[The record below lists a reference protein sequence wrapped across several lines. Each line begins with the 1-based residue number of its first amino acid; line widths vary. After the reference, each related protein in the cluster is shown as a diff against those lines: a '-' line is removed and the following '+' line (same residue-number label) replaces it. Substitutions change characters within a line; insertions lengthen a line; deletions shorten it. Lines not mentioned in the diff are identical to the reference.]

1 MFVEGGGTMA
11 QLQRGMRNMTEGGVA
26 GHIFAFALPLLAGSF
41 LQQLYNMVDSWVVG
55 KYVGDSALAAVGV
68 GFPVIFMF
76 TSLFMGLSNGGTV
89 VIAQFYGA
97 GKLDRVRDAVDTIY
111 TSFVAAAIPVT
122 VLALLAVEPML
133 WLLRVD
139 QSVYHEAWVY
149 LMVVCAGLIGTI
161 GYNLNAGILGGLGN
175 SRSTLLFLAT
185 AAVMN
190 IILDLA
196 LVLWAGLGVLGVAL
210 GTIISQAFSWLFGL
224 FYINRRY
231 PQIAIRPF
239 CRRFDRQLFRQIMG
253 IGLPA
258 GIQMSLVA
266 VGSMVIMSK
275 VNSYGE
281 AYTAGYNVGYRLDQ
295 LAFLPV
301 QSLSNA
307 VTAFV
312 GQNMGA
318 KRLDRARRGVRVTVV
333 SAVVWSLA
341 MAALLIP
348 CGPLFIS
355 IFSSTPAVISAGAA
369 YLRGIM
375 PFYVLFA
382 VFFTLNNAMRGAGE
396 SVFPMVNTI
405 LSLILLRVPAVYLL
419 ADHFGPAYMY
429 YGFGVGWAVGF
440 AATLAYYLSGRW
452 RRRGSL
458 ADRDGASAAA
468 PPTGDP
474 L

>member
-1 MFVEGGGTMA
+1 MA
-11 QLQRGMRNMTEGGVA
+11 HQSGLRNMTAGGVA

-55 KYVGDSALAAVGV
+55 QYVGDSALAAVGV

-76 TSLFMGLSNGGTV
+76 TSLFMGLSGGGTV

-111 TSFVAAAIPVT
+111 TAFVWAAVPVT
-122 VLALLAVEPML
+122 ALALLAVEPIL

-139 QSVYHEAWVY
+139 QSAYHDAWVY

-175 SRSTLLFLAT
+175 SRSTLQFLAT
-185 AAVMN
+185 AAVLN
-190 IILDLA
+190 IILALT

-231 PQIAIRPF
+231 PQIVIHPF
-239 CRRFDRQLFRQIMG
+239 SRRFDRQLFRQIMG

-281 AYTAGYNVGYRLDQ
+281 AYTAGYNVGYKVDQ
-295 LAFLPV
+295 MAFLPV

-307 VTAFV
+307 LTAFV

-318 KRLDRARRGVRVTVV
+318 RREDRARKGVRVGVV
-333 SAVVWSLA
+333 SAVAWSVI
-341 MAALLIP
+341 MAAVLIP
-348 CGPLFIS
+348 LGPALIGF
-355 IFSSTPAVISAGAA
+355 FSETPAVVSAGTA

-396 SVFPMVNTI
+396 SVFPMVNTV
-405 LSLILLRVPAVYLL
+405 LSLILLRVPAVYLM
-419 ADHFGPAYMY
+419 ANRFGPEFMY
-429 YGFGVGWAVGF
+429 YGFGVGWAAGF
-440 AATLAYYLSGRW
+440 AATVIYYLSGRW
-452 RRRGSL
+452 KRRGSL
-458 ADRDGASAAA
+458 ADRDA

>member
-1 MFVEGGGTMA
+1 MA
-11 QLQRGMRNMTEGGVA
+11 QSKSGLRNMTVGSPA
-26 GHIFAFALPLLAGSF
+26 GHIFYFALPLLAGSF
-41 LQQLYNMVDSWVVG
+41 LQQLYNMVDSFVVG

-97 GKLDRVRDAVDTIY
+97 GRMDRVRDAVDTIY
-111 TSFVAAAIPVT
+111 TSFVCAAVPVT
-122 VLALLAVEPML
+122 LAALLAVKPML

-139 QSVYHEAWVY
+139 ESAYHEAWVY
-149 LMVVCAGLIGTI
+149 LMVVCAGLMGTI

-175 SRSTLLFLAT
+175 SRSTLLFLSI

-190 IILDLA
+190 IFLDFA
-196 LVLWAGLGVLGVAL
+196 LVLWADMGVLGVAL
-210 GTIISQAFSWLFGL
+210 GTIISQAFSWLFGI
-224 FYINRRY
+224 FFINRRY
-231 PQIAIRPF
+231 PQIRIRPF
-239 CRRFDRQLFRQIMG
+239 CRRFDRELFRQIMG

-312 GQNMGA
+312 GQNIGA
-318 KRLDRARRGVRVTVV
+318 RRLDRARRGVRVTVG

-341 MAALLIP
+341 MTALLIP
-348 CGPLFIS
+348 CGPFFIS
-355 IFSSTPAVISAGAA
+355 IFSQTPAVIDAGAA
-369 YLRGIM
+369 YLQGIM
-375 PFYVLFA
+375 PFYALFA

-405 LSLILLRVPAVYLL
+405 LSLILLRVPSVYLM
-419 ADHFGPAYMY
+419 AAYFGPMYMY

-440 AATLAYYLSGRW
+440 AATVAYYLSGRW
-452 RRRGSL
+452 LRHGSL
-458 ADRDGASAAA
+458 AEEKQ
-468 PPTGDP
+468 
-474 L
+474 LE

>member
-1 MFVEGGGTMA
+1 MA
-11 QLQRGMRNMTEGGVA
+11 QEKGGLRNMTVGSPA
-26 GHIFAFALPLLAGSF
+26 GHIFYFALPLLVGSF
-41 LQQLYNMVDSWVVG
+41 LQQLYNMVDSFVVG

-76 TSLFMGLSNGGTV
+76 ASLFMGLSNGGTV

-97 GKLDRVRDAVDTIY
+97 GRMDRVRDAVDTIY
-111 TSFVAAAIPVT
+111 TSFVCAVIPVT
-122 VLALLAVEPML
+122 ALAVLAVKPML

-139 QSVYHEAWVY
+139 ESAYHEAWVY

-175 SRSTLLFLAT
+175 SRSTLLFLAI

-190 IILDLA
+190 IFLDFA
-196 LVLWAGLGVLGVAL
+196 LVLWADMGVLGVAL
-210 GTIISQAFSWLFGL
+210 GTIISQAFSWLFGV

-231 PQIAIRPF
+231 PQIRIRPF
-239 CRRFDRQLFRQIMG
+239 CRRFDGQLFRQIMG

-266 VGSMVIMSK
+266 VGSMVVMSK

-312 GQNMGA
+312 GQNIGA
-318 KRLDRARRGVRVTVV
+318 QRVDRARRGVRVTVA

-341 MAALLIP
+341 MTALLIP
-348 CGPLFIS
+348 CGSFFIS
-355 IFSSTPAVISAGAA
+355 IFSETPAVIDAGAA

-405 LSLILLRVPAVYLL
+405 LSLILLRVPAVYFI
-419 ADHFGPAYMY
+419 ASRFGPSYMY

-440 AATLAYYLSGRW
+440 AATALYYLSGRW
-452 RRRGSL
+452 LRHGSL
-458 ADRDGASAAA
+458 AEGDGGSLPSPADS
-468 PPTGDP
+468 
-474 L
+474 

>member
-1 MFVEGGGTMA
+1 MA
-11 QLQRGMRNMTEGGVA
+11 QSKSGLRNMTVGSPA
-26 GHIFAFALPLLAGSF
+26 GHIFYFALPLLAGSF
-41 LQQLYNMVDSWVVG
+41 LQQLYNMVDSFVVG

-97 GKLDRVRDAVDTIY
+97 GRMDRVRDAVDTIY
-111 TSFVAAAIPVT
+111 TSFVCAAVPVT
-122 VLALLAVEPML
+122 LAALLAVKPML

-139 QSVYHEAWVY
+139 ESAYHEAWVY
-149 LMVVCAGLIGTI
+149 LMVVCAGLMGTI

-175 SRSTLLFLAT
+175 SRSTLLFLSI

-190 IILDLA
+190 IFLDFA
-196 LVLWAGLGVLGVAL
+196 LVLWADMGVLGVAL
-210 GTIISQAFSWLFGL
+210 GTIISQAFSWLFGI
-224 FYINRRY
+224 FFINRRY
-231 PQIAIRPF
+231 PQIRIRPF
-239 CRRFDRQLFRQIMG
+239 CRRFDRELFRQIMG

-312 GQNMGA
+312 GQNIGA
-318 KRLDRARRGVRVTVV
+318 KRLDRARRGVRVTVG

-341 MAALLIP
+341 MTALLIP
-348 CGPLFIS
+348 CGPFFIS
-355 IFSSTPAVISAGAA
+355 IFSQTPAVIDAGAA
-369 YLRGIM
+369 YLQGIM
-375 PFYVLFA
+375 PFYALFA

-405 LSLILLRVPAVYLL
+405 LSLILLRVPSVYLM
-419 ADHFGPAYMY
+419 AAYFGPMYMY

-440 AATLAYYLSGRW
+440 AATVAYYLSGRW
-452 RRRGSL
+452 LRHGSL
-458 ADRDGASAAA
+458 AEEKQ
-468 PPTGDP
+468 
-474 L
+474 LE

>member
-1 MFVEGGGTMA
+1 MA
-11 QLQRGMRNMTEGGVA
+11 QSKSGLRNMTVGSPA
-26 GHIFAFALPLLAGSF
+26 GHIFYFALPLLAGSF
-41 LQQLYNMVDSWVVG
+41 LQQLYNMVDSFVVG

-97 GKLDRVRDAVDTIY
+97 GRMDRVRDAVDTIY
-111 TSFVAAAIPVT
+111 TSFVCAAVPVT
-122 VLALLAVEPML
+122 LAALLAVKPML

-139 QSVYHEAWVY
+139 ESAYHEAWVY
-149 LMVVCAGLIGTI
+149 LMVVCAGLMGTI

-175 SRSTLLFLAT
+175 SRSTLLFLSI

-190 IILDLA
+190 IFLDFA
-196 LVLWAGLGVLGVAL
+196 LVLWADMGVLGVAL
-210 GTIISQAFSWLFGL
+210 GTIISQAFSWLFGV
-224 FYINRRY
+224 FFINRRY
-231 PQIAIRPF
+231 PQIRIRPF
-239 CRRFDRQLFRQIMG
+239 CRRFDRELFRQIMG

-312 GQNMGA
+312 GQNIGA
-318 KRLDRARRGVRVTVV
+318 KRLDRARRGVRVTVG

-341 MAALLIP
+341 MTALLIP
-348 CGPLFIS
+348 CGPFFIS
-355 IFSSTPAVISAGAA
+355 IFSQTPAVIDAGAA
-369 YLRGIM
+369 YLQGIM
-375 PFYVLFA
+375 PFYALFA

-405 LSLILLRVPAVYLL
+405 LSLILLRVPSVYLM
-419 ADHFGPAYMY
+419 AAYFGPMYMY

-440 AATLAYYLSGRW
+440 AATVAYYLSGRW
-452 RRRGSL
+452 LRHGSL
-458 ADRDGASAAA
+458 AEEKQQE
-468 PPTGDP
+468 
-474 L
+474 